1 MRSYDATHM
10 RNDHITYV
18 DDDTE
23 SLFTLLKLRTPVL
36 LIGLALGI
44 AISFFTSSFEEV
56 ISQNVRVA
64 FFLPFI
70 VYIADALGTQTQAI
84 YTRDLKSGKAAFHTY
99 LIKESAIGVILG
111 TAFGIISGVVI
122 YLWFRDEPLALSVGI
137 SIIIT
142 VSVAPLVSLLIT
154 EGMEL
159 LKIDPAAEAGPIAT
173 VAQDMLSVVIYGFI
187 SSAII
192 LG

>member
-1 MRSYDATHM
+1 MKNR
-10 RNDHITYV
+10 HITYV

-36 LIGLALGI
+36 LIGLVLGI

-56 ISQNVRVA
+56 IAQNVRVA

-84 YTRDLKSGKAAFHTY
+84 YSRDLKSGKAAFHTY

-111 TAFGIISGVVI
+111 TAFGIISGTVI
-122 YLWFRDEPLALSVGI
+122 ELWFRDELLALSVGI
-137 SIIIT
+137 SIVIT
-142 VSVAPLVSLLIT
+142 VSVAPLISLLIT

-159 LKIDPAAEAGPIAT
+159 LEIDPAAEAGPIAT
-173 VAQDMLSVVIYGFI
+173 VFQDMLSVVIYGFV
-187 SSAII
+187 SSLII